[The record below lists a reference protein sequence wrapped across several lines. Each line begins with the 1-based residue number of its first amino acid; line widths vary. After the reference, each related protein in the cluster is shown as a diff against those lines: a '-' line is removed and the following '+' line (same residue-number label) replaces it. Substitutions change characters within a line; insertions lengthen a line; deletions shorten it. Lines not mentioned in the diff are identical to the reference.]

1 MSPRP
6 ASRTTRLASGISGVV
21 TGAFVGALVLLSG
34 VVLPVG
40 TASADSS
47 SSVTIAASAQD
58 TTISSAPFPDLEVTV
73 SQTSNL
79 VSQGVLVSWTGGR
92 KSQVPSTDNAGTNF
106 LQIMQCWGGDNPD
119 EVDRTTCQ
127 YGGFGSVGATRDSVV
142 GSDADVAPED
152 AAYTQPSPNFAV
164 PTYTSIPFRSVTGT
178 SIESVKDNKKLAVD
192 VNSNEFFTQF
202 TSNEIKWA
210 GSGANG
216 AGSAKFEIQT
226 ALQAPGLGC
235 GSPVTATDGT
245 ISGRSCWLVVVPRG
259 TADTGEQQ
267 NNRPGLFWDNWK
279 HRIAVKLDFT
289 PLGVTCAIGA
299 AERQISGSELVSG
312 AVASW
317 QPALCNST
325 GGAIYTISSGNEA
338 DALVSASGTTGAAL
352 ALTSR
357 PLATEAGADP
367 LVYAP
372 IALSGIAISFA
383 VDREPKASD
392 TTSAEVAERAGLA
405 FSELRLT
412 PRLVAKLLTNS
423 YLSSLPVGAEKKH
436 LGYVSAD
443 DPGHNP
449 QSLGFDPDFLAIND
463 PEWANQSISSPSMA
477 DLLLPQGRSD
487 LAWQLW
493 RYVLADPD
501 AAAFLEGTPDPWGMV
516 VNPWS
521 STTAASNPSGSALV
535 VPRDNFPKADPT
547 EQPGSLTPVTSPV
560 NLVTWRPYTND
571 FDQSAYLTLRGD
583 GQVLGAWD
591 PAPATGPPK
600 FTKSPRNLVG
610 QQRVLGLTDTASAG
624 KYRVATAQLRNAAG
638 EFVAPTVASL
648 SAAAAA
654 MTATATSPTVYG
666 YDPGGSAAIAAPTAY
681 PLAMPVYAAA
691 NPATTDATLRADY
704 AAFVR
709 FAATTGQQPGT
720 SSGQL
725 PDGYAP
731 IPAGWRAQ
739 ALAAAD
745 TIQTGVVTAPAATP
759 TTPAT
764 STALAPGPTGAAVAA
779 TPTAQSVAPTAS
791 GTATTLL
798 GAATPDDPAGAPL
811 SAAVPASLLSGLA
824 AAGAVPLLSRIRR
837 RS

>member
-6 ASRTTRLASGISGVV
+6 AAHNSRVVSGISGIL
-21 TGAFVGALVLLSG
+21 TGTFVGALVLLSG
-34 VVLPVG
+34 AVLPTS
-40 TASADSS
+40 TASAETSS
-47 SSVTIAASAQD
+47 AVTIAAADQD
-58 TTISSAPFPDLEVTV
+58 AAIDSAPFPDLAVTV
-73 SQTSNL
+73 SQTSDL
-79 VSQGVLVSWTGGR
+79 VSQGVLVSWTGGK
-92 KSQVPSTDNAGTNF
+92 KSGVPSTDNAGTNF
-106 LQIMQCWGGDNPD
+106 LQIMQCWGGDKPD

-127 YGGFGSVGATRDSVV
+127 YGGFGAVGATRDSVV
-142 GSDADVAPED
+142 NSDADVAPED
-152 AAYTQPSPNFAV
+152 VAYTQPSPNFAV

-178 SIESVKDNKKLAVD
+178 TVESVKDNVKLPVN

-210 GSGANG
+210 GTGANG
-216 AGSAKFEIQT
+216 EGAAKFEIQT

-235 GSPVTATDGT
+235 GSPVVEASGT
-245 ISGRSCWLVVVPRG
+245 TTGRSCWLVVVPRG
-259 TADTGEQQ
+259 TADVGEQQ

-279 HRIAVKLDFT
+279 HRVAVKLDFK

-299 AERQISGSELVSG
+299 AERQIAGSELASG

-317 QPALCNST
+317 QPALCNGA

-338 DALVSASGTTGAAL
+338 DALVAASGTMGGAL

-372 IALSGIAISFA
+372 IALSGVAISFA
-383 VDREPKASD
+383 VDREPRASD
-392 TTSAEVAERAGLA
+392 TTPASSVERAGLS
-405 FSELRLT
+405 FTELKLT

-423 YLSSLPVGAEKKH
+423 YLSSLPVGADKKH
-436 LGYVSAD
+436 LGFVSAA

-449 QSLGFDPDFLAIND
+449 QNLSFDPDFLAIND
-463 PEWANQSISSPSMA
+463 PEWADQSISSPSLS

-493 RYVLADPD
+493 RYVLSDPD
-501 AAAFLEGTPDPWGMV
+501 AAAFLAGTPDPWGMV

-521 STTAASNPSGSALV
+521 STEATRNPSGSALII
-535 VPRDNFPKADPT
+535 PRDNFPKADPT
-547 EQPGSLTPVTSPV
+547 EQAGTVSPATSPV

-571 FDQSAYLTLRGD
+571 YDQSAYLTLRGD
-583 GQVLGAWD
+583 GQVLGPWD
-591 PAPATGPPK
+591 PAPSSGVPK
-600 FTKSPRNLVG
+600 YTKSARNLVG
-610 QQRVLGLTDTASAG
+610 QQRVLGLTDTASAE
-624 KYRVATAQLRNAAG
+624 KYRVVTARLRNAAG
-638 EFVAPTVASL
+638 EFVAPSVASL

-654 MTATATSPTVYG
+654 MTATAAQPSVYD
-666 YDPGGSAAIAAPTAY
+666 YDPAGPGAIAAPTAY

-704 AAFVR
+704 AAFIR
-709 FAATTGQQPGT
+709 FAATTGQEPGT

-725 PDGYAP
+725 PAGYAP
-731 IPAGWRAQ
+731 IPAGWRTQ
-739 ALAAAD
+739 ALTAADSIQSGVTAAA
-745 TIQTGVVTAPAATP
+745 APSGAAAPPPVALSPGSRGGTVP
-759 TTPAT
+759 PAPAT
-764 STALAPGPTGAAVAA
+764 SST
-779 TPTAQSVAPTAS
+779 APTAT
-791 GTATTLL
+791 GDTAVLL
-798 GAATPDDPAGAPL
+798 GAATPDDPA
-811 SAAVPASLLSGLA
+811 SSSMAAALPASLLSGLA